1 MNDTTTNPP
10 AASTDWPVTREE
22 YRELRHQRRAER
34 RAARAGGTWVAGLVF
49 IGLGVIL
56 MLQNM
61 GAVELHNAWAL
72 FILIPAGGSFAAAYG
87 TYRLN
92 GGRVNSSVRGSIFG
106 GLFFMALTAFFMFDL
121 DLNKWWPSL
130 LILAGVGALANA
142 VLPD

>member
-1 MNDTTTNPP
+1 MNDTTN
-10 AASTDWPVTREE
+10 ASAPSTEWTSAREE
-22 YRELRHQRRAER
+22 HRELRRQWRAER
-34 RAARAGGTWVAGLVF
+34 REARAGGAWVAGVAF

-92 GGRVNSSVRGSIFG
+92 GGRVNSSVRGSIFS

-121 DLNKWWPSL
+121 DLNKWWPTL